1 MKKSLLIL
9 AAFCSFQA
17 FSQNYKVEEIKVND
31 QLMGDLYDSPNKETV
46 VLIIPGSGP
55 TDRNGNTLGATNN
68 NSLKYLAQGIAEN
81 DIDVL
86 TYDKRVVFILK
97 NKLEIPELDFQHGID
112 DAKTIVDYLKN
123 TKGYKN
129 VIITGHSEGSLIGM
143 IAAQNNTEAYISLA
157 GSGKPIDEILEEQIN
172 KQAPMLNEANIKIL
186 KQLKA
191 GTVVKEVHPFLKGLY
206 AEHNQPFL
214 IDWMRYN
221 PQTEIAKLKLPILII
236 NGTKDIQVGV
246 ENAELLHQ
254 AVPSS
259 QKVIIENMNHIFK
272 EITKDEQNA
281 ASYNNPDLPIQKEL
295 VGTIVNFINK
305 TIK

>member
-9 AAFCSFQA
+9 AAFVSFQA
-17 FSQNYKVEEIKVND
+17 FSQNYKVEEIKVNE
-31 QLMGDLYDSPNKETV
+31 QLIGDLYDSPNNETV
-46 VLIIPGSGP
+46 VLLIPGSGP
-55 TDRNGNTLGATNN
+55 TDKNGNTLGAANN

-81 DIDVL
+81 NYDVL
-86 TYDKRVVFILK
+86 TYDKRVVYILK
-97 NKLEIPELDFQHGID
+97 NKLEIPEFDFQHGID

-129 VIITGHSEGSLIGM
+129 VIIAGHSEGSLIGM
-143 IAAQNNTEAYISLA
+143 IAAQNNTNAYISLA
-157 GSGKPIDEILEEQIN
+157 GSGKPIDEILQEQVN

-186 KQLKA
+186 KDLKA
-191 GTVVKEVHPFLKGLY
+191 GTIVKDVHPFLKGLY
-206 AEHNQPFL
+206 AEQNQPFL
-214 IDWMRYN
+214 IDWMKYN

-246 ENAELLHQ
+246 ENAELLHK

-272 EITKDEQNA
+272 EITKDEQNM

-295 VGTIVNFINK
+295 VTTIINFINQN
-305 TIK
+305 IK

>member
-1 MKKSLLIL
+1 MKKSLLLL
-9 AAFCSFQA
+9 AVFCSFQA

-55 TDRNGNTLGATNN
+55 TDRNGNTLGVAIN

-81 DIDVL
+81 NFDVL
-86 TYDKRVVFILK
+86 TYDKRVVYFLK
-97 NKLEIPELDFQHGID
+97 NKLEITTSDFKHGID

-129 VIITGHSEGSLIGM
+129 VIIAGHSEGSLIGM
-143 IAAQNNTEAYISLA
+143 NVANQNTTGFISIA

-172 KQAPMLNEANIKIL
+172 KQAPMLNEANVKIL
-186 KQLKA
+186 KELKA
-191 GTVVKEVHPFLKGLY
+191 GNIVKEVNPFLISLY

-214 IDWMRYN
+214 IDWMKYN
-221 PQTEIAKLKLPILII
+221 PQTDIAKLKLPILII

-246 ENAELLHQ
+246 ENAELLHK

-272 EITKDEQNA
+272 EITKDEQNM

-295 VGTIVNFINK
+295 VTTIVNFINQN
-305 TIK
+305 IK

>member
-1 MKKSLLIL
+1 MKKSFLIL

-17 FSQNYKVEEIKVND
+17 YSQNYKVEEIKVND

-55 TDRNGNTLGATNN
+55 TDRDGNTLGAANN

-81 DIDVL
+81 NIDVL

-221 PQTEIAKLKLPILII
+221 PQKEIAKLKLPILII

-295 VGTIVNFINK
+295 VDTIVNFINK
-305 TIK
+305 NIK

>member
-1 MKKSLLIL
+1 MKKIILLTTIL
-9 AAFCSFQA
+9 CTLVGY
-17 FSQNYKVEEIKVND
+17 SQNYKVEEIKVND

-55 TDRNGNTLGATNN
+55 TDRNGNTLGAANN

-81 DIDVL
+81 NIDVL

-97 NKLEIPELDFQHGID
+97 NKLEIPDLDFQHGID

-143 IAAQNNTEAYISLA
+143 IAAQNNTKAYISLA
-157 GSGKPIDEILEEQIN
+157 GSGKPIDEILEEQVN
-172 KQAPMLNEANIKIL
+172 KQAPMLNEANVKIL
-186 KQLKA
+186 KELKA
-191 GTVVKEVHPFLKGLY
+191 GNIVKDVHPFLKSLY

-214 IDWMRYN
+214 IDWMKYN
-221 PQTEIAKLKLPILII
+221 PQIEIAKLKLPILII

-254 AVPSS
+254 TSPSS
-259 QKVIIENMNHIFK
+259 QKVIIENMNHVLK
-272 EITKDEQNA
+272 EITKDEQNM
-281 ASYNNPDLPIQKEL
+281 ASYNNPDLPVQKEL
-295 VGTIVNFINK
+295 VDTIVNFVNQN
-305 TIK
+305 IK

>member
-1 MKKSLLIL
+1 MKKSLLLL

-17 FSQNYKVEEIKVND
+17 FSQNYNVEEIKVND

-55 TDRNGNTLGATNN
+55 TDRNGNTIGIATN

-81 DIDVL
+81 YIDVL
-86 TYDKRVVFILK
+86 TYDKRVVYFFK
-97 NKLEIPELDFQHGID
+97 NKLEITTSDFRHGID

-123 TKGYKN
+123 TKKYKN
-129 VIITGHSEGSLIGM
+129 VIIAGHSEGSLIGM
-143 IAAQNNTEAYISLA
+143 NVANQNTTAFISIA

-172 KQAPMLNEANIKIL
+172 KQAPMLNEANVKIL
-186 KQLKA
+186 KELKA
-191 GTVVKEVHPFLKGLY
+191 GNIVKEVNPFLISLY

-214 IDWMRYN
+214 IDWMKYN
-221 PQTEIAKLKLPILII
+221 PQTDIAKLKLPILII

-272 EITKDEQNA
+272 EITKDEQNM
-281 ASYNNPDLPIQKEL
+281 ASYNNPNLPVQKEL
-295 VGTIVNFINK
+295 VDTIVNFINK
-305 TIK
+305 NIK

>member
-1 MKKSLLIL
+1 MKKSLLLL

-55 TDRNGNTLGATNN
+55 TDRDGNTLGAANN

-143 IAAQNNTEAYISLA
+143 IAAQNNTKAYISLA

-172 KQAPMLNEANIKIL
+172 KQAPMLNEANVKIL

-295 VGTIVNFINK
+295 VDTIVNFINK
-305 TIK
+305 NIK

>member
-46 VLIIPGSGP
+46 VLIISGSGP
-55 TDRNGNTLGATNN
+55 TDRNGNTLGAANN

-81 DIDVL
+81 NIDVL

-172 KQAPMLNEANIKIL
+172 KQAPMLNEANVKIL

-221 PQTEIAKLKLPILII
+221 PQKEIAKLKLPILII

-295 VGTIVNFINK
+295 VDTIVNFINK
-305 TIK
+305 NIK